1 MKILEFQT
9 KQLFDKHG
17 IPVPP
22 GGVAST
28 TEEAV
33 NIARGLGGQ
42 NWVVKAQIHAGARGG
57 GHFAD
62 TGDSEGGVRFASS
75 PEELHRHAEQMLS
88 HVLVTDQTGPAGSE
102 VTRVYVEEVQAVERE
117 LYLALLVDRRT
128 SRVTF
133 LASTEGGVDIESVAA
148 KSPDSVSKTAIDP
161 VEGLRPEIA
170 RDVASGLGLTGEQAA
185 AAEQIMKAMYDM
197 FVGLDASL
205 IEINPLAVTTDGQL
219 LALDGTLTF
228 DDNAL
233 FRHQDIQALRDEGE
247 LQWGELDAHRHGLN
261 YVKMDGNIGCLAS
274 GAGLALATLDA
285 VKAFGGEPANFL
297 DVPPVV
303 ETDRAKYA
311 LRLILSDPNVKA
323 VLVNVFGGG
332 IMRCDTI
339 ADAIVHA
346 NKEAPIQV
354 PLIVRLAGVND
365 EFARY
370 RIEASGLKV
379 IFADNMADA
388 AQKAVAAGS
397 EAKIAER
404 RSWWQTVKGV
414 LGMDD
419 EAGNK
424 SAG

>member
-1 MKILEFQT
+1 MKILEYQT

-17 IPVPP
+17 IPVPL

-28 TEEAV
+28 PDEAV
-33 NIARGLGGQ
+33 NIARSLGGQ
-42 NWVVKAQIHAGARGG
+42 KWVIKAQIHAGARGA

-62 TGDSEGGVRFASS
+62 TDDSQGGVRFAASV
-75 PEELHRHAEQMLS
+75 EDVRRNAGQMLG
-88 HVLVTDQTGPAGSE
+88 HVLVTEQTGPAGSD
-102 VTRVYVEEVQAVERE
+102 VTRVYVEEVHEVKRE
-117 LYLALLVDRRT
+117 LYLALVVDRRT

-133 LASTEGGVDIESVAA
+133 LASTEGGVDIESVAQR
-148 KSPDSVSKTAIDP
+148 SPDAVSKTAIDP

-170 RDVASGLGLTGEQAA
+170 RDVASGLGLSAEQAS
-185 AAEQIMKAMYDM
+185 AAERIMKAMYEM
-197 FVGLDASL
+197 FIGLDASL
-205 IEINPLAVTTDGQL
+205 IEINPLAVTTEGQL

-233 FRHQDIQALRDEGE
+233 FRHRDIQALRDEGE
-247 LQWGELDAHRHGLN
+247 LQSGELDAYRHGLN

-285 VKAFGGEPANFL
+285 VKAYGGEPANFL

-303 ETDRAKYA
+303 ETDRVKYA
-311 LRLILSDPNVKA
+311 LRLILADPSVRA

-346 NKEAPIQV
+346 NKETPIEV
-354 PLIVRLAGVND
+354 PLVVRLAGVND

-379 IFADNMADA
+379 IFADNMAEA
-388 AQKAVAAGS
+388 AQKAVTAAS

-404 RSWWQTVKGV
+404 RGWWQKVRDV
-414 LGMDD
+414 LGIED
-419 EAGNK
+419 EAG
-424 SAG
+424 SRTGH